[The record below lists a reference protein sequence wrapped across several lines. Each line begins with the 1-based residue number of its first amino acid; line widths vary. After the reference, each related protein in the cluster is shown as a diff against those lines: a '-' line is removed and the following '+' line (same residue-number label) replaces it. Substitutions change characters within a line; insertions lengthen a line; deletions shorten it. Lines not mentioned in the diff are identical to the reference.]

1 MSTIFRASILL
12 IGCLAGQ
19 ALALDPTQA
28 VGSYLSTQF
37 AKKDGLPSSIVNVI
51 LQTRNG
57 FLWVGTGGGLA
68 RFDGRHFT
76 TAEFSPEV
84 QPEGLSHA
92 LAEGPDGDLWAAT
105 VTGALR
111 IPSTALDQF
120 GRLPATVYHAG
131 TGPGDT
137 ITVLQF
143 SGDGILWAGTGRG
156 LYRLER
162 GAFSLVLPD
171 VSVSRIERASNGR
184 LLIITSAGFFEWDG
198 ARLVDHRDIAARL
211 GVSANQIFHVMED
224 HTGARWYCT
233 DAGVAREVNG
243 SIVRLQPYGIHVGL
257 SAYRAYEDA
266 QGNVWLNLAGG
277 LYRATAA
284 RYEPVP
290 GARARYIYADSEGD
304 LWLGTNGDGLVR
316 LKNRIGRTFTTED
329 GLHSNAALTVVDGGG
344 GKLWIGTN
352 CGGLALFDAH
362 AFRTYSHQDGL
373 TNACVFAVA
382 TDRNNDVWAGTYG
395 GGLFRFR
402 DGRFT
407 QFSKAD
413 GLPADVVLSILTA
426 RDGTL
431 WLVTPYGISH
441 MQGGHFRN
449 YTSAAGLSS
458 NHILGLFQDRRG
470 VIWAGT
476 PAGINRFSGD
486 RFVAIAQVP
495 GAHDYRILGE
505 DAFGGLYATA
515 APEGIFRVD
524 GDRLIGVTNR
534 LKVWGMALYQGKL
547 WFCGE
552 GISRAEPDA
561 LQRWEHDRDAPL
573 DYAHFGLGDGLMSTE
588 CSNSSA
594 NLAVTSDGKLWA
606 AMLQGLTM
614 LDLSRMPR
622 NHRKPAIYMEQIMVG
637 RTLQS
642 PGRELIL
649 LPGPHHV
656 ELHFGV
662 IELASPEKIHMQY
675 RLDDVDQDWIDA
687 DENTG
692 AIYPSFPAGTH
703 KFHIRACNSDGV
715 WDRTGIVYNIN
726 QMPYY
731 YETKMFRFMLVA
743 MFGLLLAAAYHL
755 RMRRLTAE
763 MNARLD
769 ERVTER
775 TRLARDLHDT
785 LIQTIHGSKMVA
797 DAGLDDRHDASRLY
811 QALERV
817 SSCLSQA
824 TEEGRAALTALRSS
838 ATQRND
844 LAEALARA
852 GQDCILRSSMTFA
865 LTVKGTAREMH
876 PIVRDEVYRIA
887 YEAMRNACSHSRG
900 TELNVELTYARDLTV
915 AVRDNGT
922 GFDEERVVEGKAGHF
937 GVRGMRERAERIGAK
952 LHFDS
957 TRSGTRVELI
967 VPAKL
972 TFRDG
977 PAEKQSW
984 LKELQRFFDWTDS
997 TRP

>member
-1 MSTIFRASILL
+1 MSPILRVSML
-12 IGCLAGQ
+12 IIGGLAGQ

-28 VGSYLSTQF
+28 VGSYLQTHF
-37 AKKDGLPSSIVNVI
+37 AKEDGLPSSIVNVI

-57 FLWVGTGGGLA
+57 FLWVGTREGLA

-76 TAEFSPEV
+76 TIELSP
-84 QPEGLSHA
+84 QTPTEGLSQA
-92 LAEGPDGDLWAAT
+92 LAEGPDGDLWAGT
-105 VTGALR
+105 NTGVLR
-111 IPSTALDQF
+111 IPSASLDQF
-120 GRLPATVYHAG
+120 GRLPARVYHAG
-131 TGPGDT
+131 AGPGDT
-137 ITVLQF
+137 ITALQF
-143 SGDGILWAGTGRG
+143 SGDGVLWAGTGRG
-156 LYRLER
+156 LYRLDQ
-162 GAFSLVLPD
+162 GVLSTVLPD

-184 LLIITSAGFFEWDG
+184 LLMVTSDGFIEWDG
-198 ARLVDHRDIAARL
+198 LRLVEHRDIATRL

-224 HTGARWYCT
+224 HAGARWYCT
-233 DAGVAREVNG
+233 AAGVAREING
-243 SIVRLQPYGIHVGL
+243 SIERFQPYGLHAAL
-257 SAYRAYEDA
+257 NAYRAYEDP

-277 LYRATAA
+277 LYRVAGTG
-284 RYEPVP
+284 YEPVP
-290 GARARYIYADSEGD
+290 GVHARYIYADGDGD

-316 LKNRIGRTFTTED
+316 LKNRIARMFTGD
-329 GLHSNAALTVVDGGG
+329 DDLGLYSNAIMTVLDAGG
-344 GKLWIGTN
+344 GKLWIGSN
-352 CGGLALFDAH
+352 CGGLALFEGH
-362 AFRTYSHQDGL
+362 GFRTYSHKDGL
-373 TNACVFAVA
+373 SNACVFAVA
-382 TDRNNDVWAGTYG
+382 ADRNNDVWVGTYG

-407 QFSKAD
+407 QFSKPE
-413 GLPADVVLSILTA
+413 GLPSDIVLSILAA

-431 WLVTPYGISH
+431 WLVTPDGISH
-441 MQGGHFRN
+441 MQDGHFRN
-449 YTSAAGLSS
+449 YTAADGLSS
-458 NHILGLFQDRRG
+458 THPGNLYQDRHG
-470 VIWAGT
+470 VIWAAT
-476 PAGINRFSGD
+476 PTGIDRLAGD
-486 RFVAIAQVP
+486 RFVAIAQAP
-495 GAHDYRILGE
+495 GAHDYKILGE

-515 APEGIFRVD
+515 SPLGIFRID
-524 GDRLIGVTNR
+524 GDRLIGVTNH
-534 LKVWGMALYQGKL
+534 LNVSGMMPYQGDL
-547 WFCGE
+547 WFCGD
-552 GISRAEPDA
+552 GVSRAAPDA
-561 LQRWEHDRDAPL
+561 LQRWEHDRDAPI
-573 DYAHFGLGDGLMSTE
+573 DYAHFSRGDGLMSTE
-588 CSNSSA
+588 CSSSLPD
-594 NLAVTSDGKLWA
+594 LAVTSDGKLWA
-606 AMLQGLTM
+606 ATLQGLTM

-622 NHRKPAIYMEQIMVG
+622 NNRKPAIYMEQITVG
-637 RTLQS
+637 RTMQP

-649 LPGPHHV
+649 PPGPHHV

-675 RLDDVDQDWIDA
+675 RLDDVDQDWLDA
-687 DENTG
+687 DANAG

-715 WDRTGIVYNIN
+715 WDRTGIVYNIT

-731 YETKMFRFMLVA
+731 YETKLFRFMLVG

-797 DAGLDDRHDASRLY
+797 DAGLDNRHDATRLY

-844 LAEALARA
+844 LAEALERA

-865 LTVKGTAREMH
+865 LTVNGTVREMH
-876 PIVRDEVYRIA
+876 PIVRDEVYRIV

-900 TELNVELTYARDLTV
+900 TELNVELTYTRDLTV
-915 AVRDNGT
+915 VVRDNGI
-922 GFDEERVVEGKAGHF
+922 GFDQERVARGQDGHF

-957 TRSGTRVELI
+957 TSSGTHVELI
-967 VPAKL
+967 VPGKL
-972 TFRDG
+972 TFRDS
-977 PAEKQSW
+977 PVEKQS
-984 LKELQRFFDWTDS
+984 LFKELLHFFRLD
-997 TRP
+997 R

>member
-1 MSTIFRASILL
+1 MLL

-19 ALALDPTQA
+19 ALALDRAQA
-28 VGSYLSTQF
+28 INSYLQTHF
-37 AKKDGLPSSIVNVI
+37 AKEEGLPSPVVNVI

-76 TAEFSPEV
+76 TVEFSPEV

-143 SGDGILWAGTGRG
+143 SGDGVLWAGTERG

-162 GAFSLVLPD
+162 GAFSIILPD
-171 VSVSRIERASNGR
+171 VSVSRIEKASNGR

-198 ARLVDHRDIAARL
+198 VRLVDHRDIAARL

-233 DAGVAREVNG
+233 DAGVARDVNG
-243 SIVRLQPYGIHVGL
+243 SIERLQPYGLHVGL

-277 LYRATAA
+277 LYRATDAG
-284 RYEPVP
+284 YEPLP
-290 GARARYIYADSEGD
+290 GARARYIYADSDGD

-329 GLHSNAALTVVDGGG
+329 GLHSNAALTVADAGGG
-344 GKLWIGTN
+344 RLWIGTS
-352 CGGLALFDAH
+352 CGGLALFDGH
-362 AFRTYSHQDGL
+362 AFRTYSHEDGL
-373 TNACVFAVA
+373 TNACVFAIA
-382 TDRNNDVWAGTYG
+382 TDRNNDVWVGTYG

-407 QFSKAD
+407 QFSKPE
-413 GLPADVVLSILTA
+413 GLPAAEVLSLLTA

-431 WLVTPYGISH
+431 WLVTPHGISH
-441 MQGGHFRN
+441 MQDGHFRN
-449 YTSAAGLSS
+449 YTTADGLS
-458 NHILGLFQDRRG
+458 NNVILGVYQDRRG

-476 PAGINRFSGD
+476 PAGIDRLSGD
-486 RFVAIAQVP
+486 RFVAIAQAA

-515 APEGIFRVD
+515 SPLGIFRID
-524 GDRLIGVTNR
+524 GDRLISVTNH
-534 LKVWGMALYQGKL
+534 LNVSAMAPYQGDL
-547 WFCGE
+547 WFCGD
-552 GISRAEPDA
+552 GISRAAPDA
-561 LQRWEHDRDAPL
+561 LQRWEHDRDAPM
-573 DYAHFGLGDGLMSTE
+573 DYAHFGRGDGLMSTD
-588 CSNSSA
+588 CSSSHPT
-594 NLAVTSDGKLWA
+594 LAVTSDGKLWA
-606 AMLQGLTM
+606 AMLQGLSM

-622 NHRKPAIYMEQIMVG
+622 NHRRPTIYMEQIMVG
-637 RTLQS
+637 RTLQP

-649 LPGPHHV
+649 PPGPHHV

-675 RLDDVDQDWIDA
+675 RLDDVDQDWLDA
-687 DENTG
+687 DANTG
-692 AIYPSFPAGTH
+692 AIYPSFPPGTH
-703 KFHIRACNSDGV
+703 KFHIRACNSDGI
-715 WDRTGIVYNIN
+715 WDRMGIVYNIS
-726 QMPYY
+726 QTPYY
-731 YETKMFRFMLVA
+731 YETKLFRFMLLG
-743 MFGLLLAAAYHL
+743 MFGLLLAAAYRY

-797 DAGLDDRHDASRLY
+797 DAGLDDPRDASRLY

-824 TEEGRAALTALRSS
+824 AEEGRAALTALRSS

-852 GQDCILRSSMTFA
+852 GQDCILRSPMTFA

-900 TELNVELTYARDLTV
+900 TELNVELSYARDLTV
-915 AVRDNGT
+915 VVRDNGI
-922 GFDEERVVEGKAGHF
+922 GFDEERVAKGKEGHF
-937 GVRGMRERAERIGAK
+937 GVRGMRERAERVGAK

-957 TRSGTRVELI
+957 TRSGTLVELI

-977 PAEKQSW
+977 PVEKQS
-984 LKELQRFFDWTDS
+984 LFQELLRFFRLDQ
-997 TRP
+997 